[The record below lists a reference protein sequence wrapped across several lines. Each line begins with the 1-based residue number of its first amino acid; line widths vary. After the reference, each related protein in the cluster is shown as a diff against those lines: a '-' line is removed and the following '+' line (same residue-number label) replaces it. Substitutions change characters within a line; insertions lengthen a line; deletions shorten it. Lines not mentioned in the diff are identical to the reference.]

1 MTLMGNL
8 FRTLG
13 ILAGLALGGFG
24 LSDFALL
31 LIGTD
36 ARASVDFNVRSATAR
51 NPYSTVY
58 YSFDTPDGSKYK
70 GNGSLPAGSLASAAL
85 PIRYLGFAPSVN
97 AIANVYSLALYGFL
111 WLVAGALLVWLS
123 SKKSPRSASRRR

>member
-13 ILAGLALGGFG
+13 ILAGLALAGVG

-36 ARASVDFNVRSATAR
+36 ARASVDFSVRAATAR

-58 YSFDTPDGSKYK
+58 YSFETADGSKYK
-70 GNGSLPAGSLASAAL
+70 GNGSLPAGSPSAGAL
-85 PIRYLGFAPSVN
+85 PIRYLGFVPSVN
-97 AIANVYSLALYGFL
+97 AIANVYSLTLYGAL
-111 WLVAGALLVWLS
+111 WLTAGALLVWLS